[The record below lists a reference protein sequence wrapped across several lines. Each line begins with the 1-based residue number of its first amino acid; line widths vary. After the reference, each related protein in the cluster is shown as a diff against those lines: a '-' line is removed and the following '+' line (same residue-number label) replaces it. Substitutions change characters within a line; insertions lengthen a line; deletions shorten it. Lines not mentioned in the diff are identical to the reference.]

1 VTDEAVSGD
10 LLEIIRRDHEAAGR
24 LARGASSSV
33 DRTRTFGLTLVAAVV
48 GFSLTSHTWELSA
61 AGVLLGAAIAVVD
74 GFYSW
79 QYERSVEHIRRIEA
93 IEALRYKSLLPPGRS
108 ARSDLPG
115 AARQGEAGRPRTRLE
130 SKVRGFKPGVYSELK
145 KFRIRELRYLQPF
158 PVFRGLYPAVI
169 VASLLAGVFAYTGS
183 SSTTVVRLEPPIS
196 ICASSH
202 RALAPRCDHPC
213 AVQSHSGDSMR
224 RLAQGSC

>member
-1 VTDEAVSGD
+1 MTDDAISGE
-10 LLEIIRRDHEAAGR
+10 LLEIIQRDHEAAGR
-24 LARGASSSV
+24 LAGGASASV
-33 DRTRTFGLTLVAAVV
+33 DRTRTFGLTLVAAIV

-93 IEALRYKSLLPPGRS
+93 IEALRFKALQPPRRG
-108 ARSDLPG
+108 ARSDSPSG
-115 AARQGEAGRPRTRLE
+115 VRHGDAGRPPIRLE

-169 VASLLAGVFAYTGS
+169 VASLLAGIFAYTGRS
-183 SSTTVVRLEPPIS
+183 ETTVVRLEAPSPV
-196 ICASSH
+196 CASHKQSH
-202 RALAPRCDHPC
+202 VRWCTHPC
-213 AVQSHSGDSMR
+213 SRSGPGGST
-224 RLAQGSC
+224 RLLTRGAC